1 MKKKITI
8 LAMFFFVAIMSVN
21 AQQGQRRTVE
31 ERVKMTVG
39 RMTDSLGVDNGQ
51 QEKLSAALTTFYTS
65 MDKMRDGLAPGT
77 RPEKADM
84 DKIYA
89 LRDEALVKIL
99 TPQQFIRF
107 KDMEERMRQERMKQR
122 Q

>member
-1 MKKKITI
+1 
-8 LAMFFFVAIMSVN
+8 MSVN

-51 QEKLSAALTTFYTS
+51 QEKLSAALTNFYTS
-65 MDKMRDGLAPGT
+65 MEKMRDGLAQGT
-77 RPEKADM
+77 RPERADI

-89 LRDEALVKIL
+89 SRDEALVKIL
-99 TPQQFIRF
+99 TPQQFIKF
-107 KDMEERMRQERMKQR
+107 KEMEERMRQERMKQR

>member
-1 MKKKITI
+1 MKMKITI
-8 LAMFFFVAIMSVN
+8 LAMFFFGAIMSVN

-39 RMTDSLGVDNGQ
+39 RMSDSLAVDNGQ
-51 QEKLSAALTTFYTS
+51 QEKLGAALTNFYTS

-89 LRDEALVKIL
+89 SRDEALVKIL
-99 TPQQFIRF
+99 TPQQFIKF
-107 KDMEERMRQERMKQR
+107 KEMEERMRQERMKQR